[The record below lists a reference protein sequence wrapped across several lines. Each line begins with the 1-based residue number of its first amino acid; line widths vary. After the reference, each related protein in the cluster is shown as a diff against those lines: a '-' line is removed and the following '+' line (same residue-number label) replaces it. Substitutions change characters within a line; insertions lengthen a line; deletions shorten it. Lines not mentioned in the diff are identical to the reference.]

1 MVKVPALPPRQPG
14 VPTVVVRSL
23 LVNGS
28 RVLPDEHEGR
38 VFFGKGETT

>member
-1 MVKVPALPPRQPG
+1 MPALPPRQPG